1 MEVKVGRRK
10 GLECGGGECVRGC
23 GGARVAGGDAFVED
37 ICEARRLG
45 WGVSVV
51 LRVVVVG
58 GGRGGVEFADFGG
71 GRG

>member
-1 MEVKVGRRK
+1 M
-10 GLECGGGECVRGC
+10 RGC

-58 GGRGGVEFADFGG
+58 GGRGGVEFAEFGG